1 MATVRRQRALATLG
15 VTGLALTLALTG
27 CGADGSENVSSSSG
41 GGAPAVAPAMPDGKA
56 AEDLSAGGEQ
66 QPASGAGGG
75 APVINREVI
84 YTGSLTVRVADVD
97 GRAEEAIRLAEAAGG
112 FVGSDARSSDVNYDD
127 VPYQRATITLRI
139 PRDAFAATVD
149 AIAALGEQENRKIE
163 AQDVTEEVIDLDS
176 RITGQRAQVESARKL
191 LEQAKTL
198 NDLVSLEN
206 ELARREADLASLEAK
221 RDRLKDLAA
230 LSTLTVE
237 LVQDSAPAP
246 EKEDGTGFLAGLRNG
261 WNAFLTFGLVVL
273 TVVGVLLPWV
283 VVLGIPVTA
292 LVLFWRRLRRRR
304 AVVPVTAVSTAPPAS
319 AP

>member
-15 VTGLALTLALTG
+15 VTGLALTLVLTG
-27 CGADGSENVSSSSG
+27 CGADSSDSPASSA
-41 GGAPAVAPAMPDGKA
+41 GGAPAVAPALPEGKA
-56 AEDLSAGGEQ
+56 AKDAGAGVDTA
-66 QPASGAGGG
+66 QPATGTGGG

-97 GRAEEAIRLAEAAGG
+97 ARAEETIRLAEAAGG

-149 AIAALGEQENRKIE
+149 KVAALGEQESRKID

-237 LVQDSAPAP
+237 LLQDSAPAP
-246 EKEDGTGFLAGLRNG
+246 EREDGTGFLAGLRNG
-261 WNAFLTFGLVVL
+261 WDAFLAFGVVLL

-283 VVLGIPVTA
+283 VVLGLPVTA

-304 AVVPVTAVSTAPPAS
+304 ASVPVTTAPPAS

>member
-15 VTGLALTLALTG
+15 VTGLALTLALAG
-27 CGADGSENVSSSSG
+27 CGADGADTVSSSSG
-41 GGAPAVAPAMPDGKA
+41 GAPAIAPAMPDGKA
-56 AEDLSAGGEQ
+56 AEDTAGAGG
-66 QPASGAGGG
+66 PVAASGAGGG

-97 GRAEEAIRLAEAAGG
+97 ARAEEAIRLAEAAGG

-127 VPYQRATITLRI
+127 VPYERATIALRI

-176 RITGQRAQVESARKL
+176 RITGQRAQVDSARRL

-206 ELARREADLASLEAK
+206 ELARREADLASLTAK

-237 LVQDSAPAP
+237 LVQDSAPASV
-246 EKEDGTGFLAGLRNG
+246 KDDGTGFLAGLRNG
-261 WNAFLTFGLVVL
+261 WDAFLTFGVVVL
-273 TVVGVLLPWV
+273 TVIGVLLPWL
-283 VVLGIPVTA
+283 VVLGIPVAA
-292 LVLFWRRLRRRR
+292 LVIFRRRLRRRR
-304 AVVPVTAVSTAPPAS
+304 AAVPVTTTAAAPPAA

>member
-27 CGADGSENVSSSSG
+27 CGADSADNTSSSSG
-41 GGAPAVAPAMPDGKA
+41 GGAPAAAPAQPDGKA
-56 AEDLSAGGEQ
+56 AEDSAGREPQ
-66 QPASGAGGG
+66 NASGAGGG
-75 APVINREVI
+75 APVITREVI
-84 YTGSLTVRVADVD
+84 YTGSLTVRVTDVD
-97 GRAEEAIRLAEAAGG
+97 ARAEEAIRLAEAAGG

-139 PRDAFAATVD
+139 PRDAFAGTVER
-149 AIAALGEQENRKIE
+149 IAALGEQESRKID

-237 LVQDSAPAP
+237 LVQNSAPVA
-246 EKEDGTGFLAGLRNG
+246 EQDDDTGFLVGLRNG
-261 WNAFLTFGLVVL
+261 WDAFLAFGAVLL
-273 TVVGVLLPWV
+273 TVIGVLLPWAV
-283 VVLGIPVTA
+283 ALGIPVAA
-292 LVLFWRRLRRRR
+292 LVLLWRRMRRRR
-304 AVVPVTAVSTAPPAS
+304 AAVPVTATTPATPAP
-319 AP
+319 